1 MPKLI
6 LFVAIVLLLFW
17 WWRSFSQRD
26 GAEKRSFA
34 LTSAAYLV
42 AAIAIAAA
50 LTGRMH
56 WIGAALAAL
65 LAGGKTLL
73 AIGLRS
79 APIIGLL
86 SRIRPLRPS
95 FSTSRVRVTFD
106 LGNSTLSGTL
116 LEAAGELAGLDVKAL
131 TDEQYQELWQ
141 SWQSSDRQSALLL
154 RACRLGAAQF
164 GREQDT
170 QAPSSSA
177 LSAEQAAQI
186 LGLTVGA
193 PRKQIIAAHRRLMQ
207 RLHPDRGGSDY
218 LAAQINEAKEILL
231 ALCDDAS

>member
-79 APIIGLL
+79 CIVI
-86 SRIRPLRPS
+86 
-95 FSTSRVRVTFD
+95 
-106 LGNSTLSGTL
+106 
-116 LEAAGELAGLDVKAL
+116 
-131 TDEQYQELWQ
+131 
-141 SWQSSDRQSALLL
+141 
-154 RACRLGAAQF
+154 C
-164 GREQDT
+164 
-170 QAPSSSA
+170 
-177 LSAEQAAQI
+177 
-186 LGLTVGA
+186 
-193 PRKQIIAAHRRLMQ
+193 
-207 RLHPDRGGSDY
+207 
-218 LAAQINEAKEILL
+218 
-231 ALCDDAS
+231 C